1 MLLLRMALLL
11 EASVAA
17 WHRLA
22 LCPSLA
28 LITMHRRTLLN
39 ALITID
45 AMLNRAF
52 GMLYSN
58 SLTASI
64 PALYWHLPSVEL
76 WSLLALWLE
85 FIVEAAPLEGR
96 TVECSVTH
104 ESSVSNSEKMDCTQR
119 WSLLDRGK
127 VVNDVMKLR
136 KVTDATSLSAA
147 IMDPSKSS
155 STVCLPRTAPEGAS
169 PVVHHQKGHVSHHRH
184 TSSEGSC

>member
-45 AMLNRAF
+45 AML
-52 GMLYSN
+52 YSN

-64 PALYWHLPSVEL
+64 PALY
-76 WSLLALWLE
+76 
-85 FIVEAAPLEGR
+85 
-96 TVECSVTH
+96 
-104 ESSVSNSEKMDCTQR
+104 
-119 WSLLDRGK
+119 
-127 VVNDVMKLR
+127 
-136 KVTDATSLSAA
+136 
-147 IMDPSKSS
+147 
-155 STVCLPRTAPEGAS
+155 
-169 PVVHHQKGHVSHHRH
+169 
-184 TSSEGSC
+184 